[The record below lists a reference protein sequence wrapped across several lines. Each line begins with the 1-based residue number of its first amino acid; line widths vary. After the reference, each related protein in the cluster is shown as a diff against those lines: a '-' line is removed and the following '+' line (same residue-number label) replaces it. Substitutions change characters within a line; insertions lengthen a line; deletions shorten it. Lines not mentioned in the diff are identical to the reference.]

1 MGIELKFLNQSSLAE
16 VKSFSFLFYR
26 FREERIV
33 LSIKESRILHS
44 ICYDL
49 LILDFIQCLASH
61 GIEEPLNEINCDNNS
76 IGKLILTDHVNYLAL
91 TLGLQNFTRIQFML
105 NWGQLELTLKIY
117 EPHKK
122 IEITEVDGLI
132 EDYINFIQYSMNNG
146 IFYLLFS
153 SPYNSKLILSKQLEP
168 LWVEFLNRLSI
179 VINKFQVYFSSI
191 SVNKFFAY
199 WLRRVHQASTWGQEF
214 DNLKSTSEK
223 CWLYDDPENNR
234 IYTHT
239 DYFGSI
245 LGAQYLREYS
255 EFIRL
260 PVFKR
265 KQHIENR
272 YSHLEHIDQLIYNKM
287 AKCIV
292 AASDSNY
299 GEYITKISN
308 GTGSYDDQ
316 KILKTFNFLKH
327 FSSSHFMGHI
337 GELFALSLVNFQIRR
352 LNTKIICIPGSSILI
367 KNKNGVKQG
376 PDGLIATVVYINDK
390 FHLKIFGIIEIKSYR
405 VSPKIFLNQ
414 FTNHLD
420 RLKKNQIKL
429 IVRKDENQIMR
440 WAQKN
445 EIGDEAYQISSVE
458 SIEFDDKV
466 EFIAVIPSSF
476 RKRVNSEISF
486 IEMPWLPFG
495 FQLMGYTFIY
505 WIIENFGRIGNE
517 SNYEIGKKSWI
528 INLERILKN
537 DRLSNRDKQSIKL
550 FLQFLKYGIQSPD
563 NYWVGKLI

>member
-1 MGIELKFLNQSSLAE
+1 MD
-16 VKSFSFLFYR
+16 
-26 FREERIV
+26 
-33 LSIKESRILHS
+33 
-44 ICYDL
+44 C
-49 LILDFIQCLASH
+49 
-61 GIEEPLNEINCDNNS
+61 
-76 IGKLILTDHVNYLAL
+76 
-91 TLGLQNFTRIQFML
+91 
-105 NWGQLELTLKIY
+105 
-117 EPHKK
+117 
-122 IEITEVDGLI
+122 
-132 EDYINFIQYSMNNG
+132 
-146 IFYLLFS
+146 
-153 SPYNSKLILSKQLEP
+153 
-168 LWVEFLNRLSI
+168 
-179 VINKFQVYFSSI
+179 
-191 SVNKFFAY
+191 
-199 WLRRVHQASTWGQEF
+199 
-214 DNLKSTSEK
+214 
-223 CWLYDDPENNR
+223 
-234 IYTHT
+234 
-239 DYFGSI
+239 
-245 LGAQYLREYS
+245 
-255 EFIRL
+255 
-260 PVFKR
+260 
-265 KQHIENR
+265 
-272 YSHLEHIDQLIYNKM
+272 
-287 AKCIV
+287 
-292 AASDSNY
+292 
-299 GEYITKISN
+299 
-308 GTGSYDDQ
+308 
-316 KILKTFNFLKH
+316 KILLRTN
-327 FSSSHFMGHI
+327 
-337 GELFALSLVNFQIRR
+337 
-352 LNTKIICIPGSSILI
+352 
-367 KNKNGVKQG
+367 
-376 PDGLIATVVYINDK
+376 INDK